1 MCPMRTSR
9 LELRLT
15 DDERALDAAA
25 AEASGE
31 SLSEF
36 FRRAARDRATRIMS
50 EERQI
55 ALSDAE
61 ARRFL
66 DALEQSDPRT
76 VHRLRQLRRRP
87 SAFGGE

>member
-1 MCPMRTSR
+1 MRTSR

-36 FRRAARDRATRIMS
+36 FRRAALDRAGRIMA
-50 EERQI
+50 EQRQI
-55 ALSDAE
+55 ALTEHE
-61 ARRFL
+61 ARRFVEAL
-66 DALEQSDPRT
+66 DQSDPQT
-76 VHRLRQLRRRP
+76 VQRLRQLRRRT
-87 SAFGGE
+87 SAFGEE

>member
-1 MCPMRTSR
+1 MRTSR

-36 FRRAARDRATRIMS
+36 FRRAAHDRAARVMS
-50 EERQI
+50 EERRI

-61 ARRFL
+61 AHRFL
-66 DALEQSDPRT
+66 AALDESDPQT
-76 VHRLRQLRRRP
+76 VERLRQLRRRP
-87 SAFGGE
+87 AAFRDG

>member
-1 MCPMRTSR
+1 MRTNR

-15 DDERALDAAA
+15 DEERALDAAA

-36 FRRAARDRATRIMS
+36 FRRAARDRANRIMS
-50 EERQI
+50 EERRI
-55 ALSDAE
+55 ALSDGE

-66 DALEQSDPRT
+66 EALEESDPRT
-76 VHRLRQLRRRP
+76 VQRLRQLRERP
-87 SAFGGE
+87 SAFEEE

>member
-1 MCPMRTSR
+1 MRTNR
-9 LELRLT
+9 IELRLT
-15 DDERALDAAA
+15 EEERALDAAA
-25 AEASGE
+25 AEATGE

-36 FRRAARDRATRIMS
+36 FRRAALDRANRIMS

-55 ALSDAE
+55 ALSDGE

-66 DALEQSDPRT
+66 EALEQADPGT
-76 VHRLRQLRRRP
+76 VQRLRQLRRRP

>member
-1 MCPMRTSR
+1 MRTSR

-36 FRRAARDRATRIMS
+36 FRRAASDRAARVMS
-50 EERQI
+50 EQRRI
-55 ALSDAE
+55 ALSEAE
-61 ARRFL
+61 AQRFL
-66 DALEQSDPRT
+66 AALDQSDPQT
-76 VHRLRQLRRRP
+76 VERLRQLRRRP
-87 SAFGGE
+87 TVFREG

>member
-1 MCPMRTSR
+1 MRTSR

-15 DDERALDAAA
+15 EDERALDAAA

-36 FRRAARDRATRIMS
+36 FRRAARDRANRVMS
-50 EERQI
+50 QRRQI
-55 ALSDAE
+55 ALSDEE

-66 DALEQSDPRT
+66 DALDQPDART
-76 VHRLRQLRRRP
+76 VERLRRLRRRA
-87 SAFGGE
+87 SVFGEE

>member
-1 MCPMRTSR
+1 MRTNR

-15 DDERALDAAA
+15 DEERALDAAA
-25 AEASGE
+25 AKASGE

-36 FRRAARDRATRIMS
+36 FRRAARDRAARIMA

-55 ALSDAE
+55 ALSDGE

-66 DALEQSDPRT
+66 EALEQSDPRT
-76 VHRLRQLRRRP
+76 VQRLRRLRQRP
-87 SAFGGE
+87 SAFEEE

>member
-1 MCPMRTSR
+1 MRTNR

-36 FRRAARDRATRIMS
+36 FRRAALDRAERIMS
-50 EERQI
+50 EQRQI
-55 ALSDAE
+55 ALTEQE
-61 ARRFL
+61 AQRFL
-66 DALEQSDPRT
+66 HALDRSDPRT
-76 VHRLRQLRRRP
+76 VQRLRQLRQRT
-87 SAFGGE
+87 SAFGEE

>member
-1 MCPMRTSR
+1 MRTSR

-36 FRRAARDRATRIMS
+36 FRRAASDRAASVMS
-50 EERQI
+50 ERRRI

-66 DALEQSDPRT
+66 AALDESDPRT
-76 VHRLRQLRRRP
+76 VERLRELRRRP
-87 SAFGGE
+87 SAFHEQ

>member
-1 MCPMRTSR
+1 MRTNR

-15 DDERALDAAA
+15 DEERALDAAA
-25 AEASGE
+25 AEATGE

-36 FRRAARDRATRIMS
+36 FRRAARDRANRILS

-55 ALSDAE
+55 ALSDGE

-66 DALEQSDPRT
+66 GALEHTDPAA
-76 VHRLRQLRRRP
+76 VQRLRRLRRSP